1 MKPRRKGTIMAKT
14 VRDAWT
20 PNARSAAPTDSL
32 ADAAQAMKQED
43 VGSLPVVEGGRLIGI
58 LTDRDI
64 VLRAVAERVDPQSI
78 IVGDVASRELVTV
91 EPGQDLDE
99 ALALMARH
107 RVRRLPVV
115 EDGRLVGMLAQAD
128 VAVEAKDKD
137 AGGMLEEISQPTSTP
152 RE

>member
-1 MKPRRKGTIMAKT
+1 MAKT
-14 VRDAWT
+14 VREAMT
-20 PNARSAAPTDSL
+20 PNVRSAATTDSL
-32 ADAAQAMKQED
+32 ADAAQTMKQED
-43 VGSLPVVEGGRLIGI
+43 VGSLPVVEDDRLIGI

-78 IVGDVASRELVTV
+78 NVGDVASRDLVSHDLVTV
-91 EPGQDLDE
+91 EPEQDLDD
-99 ALALMARH
+99 ALALMALH

-128 VAVEAKDKD
+128 VAVEAKDKNV
-137 AGGMLEEISQPTSTP
+137 GGMLEEISQPTSTP